1 MTPRKRPRLSFQAA
15 LQALWAKLPDPA
27 PPPAGGSGEGLWAE
41 AEPGTEL
48 THPSAA
54 TFFFDVLMFQFW
66 QPVRQRHQ
74 AACPS
79 SLLTP
84 EQLLAGLS
92 GDFKGGKLPWDSFSK
107 APSQCEHCEGEQ
119 RSKWG
124 QPSVMGKMMGGLFS
138 AEPRVWK
145 GLGGCPESTQ
155 SEPEGCLT
163 LSSGARSG
171 YDQGLC

>member
-1 MTPRKRPRLSFQAA
+1 M
-15 LQALWAKLPDPA
+15 
-27 PPPAGGSGEGLWAE
+27 GLGRAWRA
-41 AEPGTEL
+41 EL

-54 TFFFDVLMFQFW
+54 TFFFDVLTFQFW
-66 QPVRQRHQ
+66 QPVRHRHQ

-119 RSKWG
+119 RSKWS
-124 QPSVMGKMMGGLFS
+124 QPSVMGKGWAACSLLSRGRGRALGAVRSPHSQNQRADLLFPL
-138 AEPRVWK
+138 APA
-145 GLGGCPESTQ
+145 LGMTRDC
-155 SEPEGCLT
+155 
-163 LSSGARSG
+163 A
-171 YDQGLC
+171 D

>member
-1 MTPRKRPRLSFQAA
+1 MGGFLPGN
-15 LQALWAKLPDPA
+15 LQAVQAKLPDPA
-27 PPPAGGSGEGLWAE
+27 LPSAGASGEGLWAE
-41 AEPGTEL
+41 AERGTEL

-66 QPVRQRHQ
+66 HPVRQRHQ

-107 APSQCEHCEGEQ
+107 APSQCERCEGRREIKVGPTFGYGENDGQACLLLSTGRGRALGAVRSPRCQNQ
-119 RSKWG
+119 RADL
-124 QPSVMGKMMGGLFS
+124 LFPPVP
-138 AEPRVWK
+138 A
-145 GLGGCPESTQ
+145 
-155 SEPEGCLT
+155 
-163 LSSGARSG
+163 SG
-171 YDQGLC
+171 DNQGLC